1 MLFDPMLFDI
11 DSLWAV
17 LRLHVTTLRLLAGAG
32 AAGEE
37 GSVVEKVILTAVF
50 AALAIAVGAIIV
62 AKITAK
68 ATSIN
73 LN

>member
-1 MLFDPMLFDI
+1 MI
-11 DSLWAV
+11 AQVIVLWTHA
-17 LRLHVTTLRLLAGAG
+17 TTRWTVASR
-32 AAGEE
+32 GEE

-62 AKITAK
+62 AKVMDK
-68 ATSIN
+68 ANSIN

>member
-1 MLFDPMLFDI
+1 MMVVQVRA
-11 DSLWAV
+11 LWAY
-17 LRLHVTTLRLLAGAG
+17 LSATILATRR
-32 AAGEE
+32 GEE

-62 AKITAK
+62 LKVTSK
-68 ATSIN
+68 ANSIN

>member
-1 MLFDPMLFDI
+1 MI
-11 DSLWAV
+11 IVQVRVLWAYV
-17 LRLHVTTLRLLAGAG
+17 SARGMLTRR
-32 AAGEE
+32 GEE

-62 AKITAK
+62 LKVTAK
-68 ATSIN
+68 ANSIN

>member
-1 MLFDPMLFDI
+1 MLFDPVLFDI
-11 DSLWAV
+11 DSLWMM
-17 LRLHVTTLRLLAGAG
+17 LRLQATTLGLLAGAG
-32 AAGEE
+32 GDEE

-68 ATSIN
+68 ASSIN